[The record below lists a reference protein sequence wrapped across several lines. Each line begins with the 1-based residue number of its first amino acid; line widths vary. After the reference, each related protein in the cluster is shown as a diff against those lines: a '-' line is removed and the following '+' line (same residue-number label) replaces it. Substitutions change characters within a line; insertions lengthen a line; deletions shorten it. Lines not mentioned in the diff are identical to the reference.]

1 MKVRYEI
8 EEVGFD
14 RKEFEVTRKVII
26 DDRVI
31 QVMTRVV
38 TNQKLLLTELPD
50 IFEGSSVEAL
60 RNAGV
65 I

>member
-14 RKEFEVTRKVII
+14 RKEFEVTRKVLV

-38 TNQKLLLTELPD
+38 TNEKLLLTELPD